1 MNLSRFLALIF
12 LVLLIGTIV
21 FLTVGVRTGD
31 KQAEQDENLL
41 VTYVVDPS
49 KADVRFFWKNDNQPF
64 KSIENLKLWLEHK
77 NRRLMFA
84 MNAGMYQSDN
94 SPKGLYIER
103 GIVKVPLDTASGEG
117 NFYLKPNGVFYIGTD
132 KAPAI
137 CTTSEFLRKG
147 SNAYYATQSGSML
160 VVDGEINPA
169 FKPASTNLNI
179 RNGVG
184 ILSGNRV
191 VFAMSKRGITFYEFA
206 AYFRRIGCKN
216 ALYLDG
222 LVSRTYLPEKSWT
235 QTDGDFG
242 VMIGVLV
249 PAKK

>member
-1 MNLSRFLALIF
+1 MNHNRFLLLIF

-21 FLTVGVRTGD
+21 FLTDGVRTGD

-49 KADVRFFWKNDNQPF
+49 KTDVSFFWKNDNQPF
-64 KSIENLKLWLEHK
+64 KSIENLRLWLEQK
-77 NRRLMFA
+77 NQRLVFA

-94 SPKGLYIER
+94 SPKGLYIEK
-103 GIVKVPLDTASGEG
+103 GVIKVPLDTASGED

-137 CTTSEFLRKG
+137 CTTSEFSPNG
-147 SNAYYATQSGSML
+147 SNAYYATQSGPML
-160 VVDGEINPA
+160 VVDGKINPA

-184 ILSGNRV
+184 IL
-191 VFAMSKRGITFYEFA
+191 
-206 AYFRRIGCKN
+206 
-216 ALYLDG
+216 
-222 LVSRTYLPEKSWT
+222 
-235 QTDGDFG
+235 
-242 VMIGVLV
+242 
-249 PAKK
+249 